1 MIPSVNFITRAMKI
15 IPSLTLKL
23 ILSYLL
29 IILISFGFVA
39 VFLERNLEKDMLQ
52 ERKAFL
58 IHHAALLSNQIPRRN
73 FVLEDVRWLEN
84 FVVQQSAQSGC
95 RITLVSK
102 TGKVLA
108 DSEKRPKQLSG
119 MDSHANRPEI
129 RFALSGGTGVEARY
143 SLTLKKNMLYV
154 AVPFQDG
161 AGILGVVRLSLPLTQ
176 VENTVVLIRKT
187 VVSGGLIALGLVLIL
202 GLYFIT
208 RTIRPIKQ
216 MIQVSQKISDGDF
229 SSRVIPMSHDEIRD
243 LALTLNTMAQHI
255 EDKIKELNTRNQQL
269 AAIFHSMGEGVVVT
283 DKGGRILSI
292 NPAIERIFGINNSDV
307 RGRPFLEAIRNND
320 LAEVLL
326 TVLREGK
333 PVSREIYPL
342 LPVRKTFQ
350 MNAVPIFEGRVING
364 CLAVIHDITDIKRL
378 ETMRRD
384 FVANVSHELKT
395 PLTTIKGFVETLL
408 GGALDDR
415 KNNRAFL
422 KIIQNHTERLHTLV
436 NDLLSLALLE
446 SKASVFH
453 LERTPL
459 RPLADTA
466 LADAQPQWQKKSL
479 TVKNDIP
486 PDLFVLADK
495 DKLLQVFSNLIE
507 NAVKF
512 NRDNGVLTVFCQD
525 LTAAQVKVCVEDTG
539 IGIPEKDLL
548 RIFERFYRV
557 DKARSRQLG
566 GTGLGLSIVKHII
579 EKHQGK
585 VGVES
590 TEGLGSRFWFTLAKA

>member
-1 MIPSVNFITRAMKI
+1 LIPRVNFIARAMKI

-29 IILISFGFVA
+29 IILFSFGFVA

-52 ERKAFL
+52 ERKVFL
-58 IHHAALLSNQIPRRN
+58 VHHAALFSNQISRRN
-73 FVLEDVRWLEN
+73 FVLEDPRWLEN

-102 TGKVLA
+102 QGKVLA
-108 DSEKRPKQLSG
+108 DSEKRPEQLPG

-129 RFALSGGTGVEARY
+129 RTALSGGTGVEARY
-143 SLTLKKNMLYV
+143 SLTSKKNMLYV
-154 AVPFQDG
+154 AVPFQAGDG
-161 AGILGVVRLSLPLTQ
+161 VLGVVRLSLPLTQ

-255 EDKIKELNTRNQQL
+255 EDKIKELNTRNQEL
-269 AAIFHSMGEGVVVT
+269 AAIFNSMGEGVVVT
-283 DKGGRILSI
+283 DKGGGILSI
-292 NPAIERIFGINNSDV
+292 NPAMERIFGINNLDV

-326 TVLREGK
+326 TVLREGQ
-333 PVSREIYPL
+333 PVSREIYLL

-350 MNAVPIFEGRVING
+350 MNAVPIFEGGVING

-436 NDLLSLALLE
+436 NDLLSLALFE
-446 SKASVFH
+446 SQASVFH
-453 LERTPL
+453 FERTPL
-459 RPLADTA
+459 RSLADNA

-479 TVKNDIP
+479 TVKNDVP

-495 DKLLQVFSNLIE
+495 DKLSQVFSNLIE

-525 LTAAQVKVCVEDTG
+525 LTTQVKVYVEDTG

-557 DKARSRQLG
+557 DKARSRQMG

-579 EKHQGK
+579 EKHQGT

-590 TEGLGSRFWFTLAKA
+590 TEGLGSRFWFTLMKA